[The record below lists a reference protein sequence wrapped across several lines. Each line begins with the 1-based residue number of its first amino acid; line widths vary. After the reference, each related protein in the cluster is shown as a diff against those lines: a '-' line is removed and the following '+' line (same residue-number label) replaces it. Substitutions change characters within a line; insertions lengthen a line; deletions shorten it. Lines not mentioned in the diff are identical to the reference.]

1 MRKVILSLT
10 AAALFNAMLLTLA
23 ACGKNGQLRS
33 DVTVAD
39 LSAAVEPLIVNASHL
54 DTADVDYLRFNLDGT
69 AGAAERL
76 VRLSISGTS
85 LDEYGI
91 FRAASPEDT
100 GALADACKAYLQK
113 RNDAWMHTYMV
124 EEYPKLR
131 DAEVKVIGQYVVY
144 LILTEAEKEAVTAKI
159 TETLK

>member
-1 MRKVILSLT
+1 
-10 AAALFNAMLLTLA
+10 MLLTLA

-54 DTADVDYLRFNLDGT
+54 DTADDDYLRFNRM
-69 AGAAERL
+69 APRAR
-76 VRLSISGTS
+76 
-85 LDEYGI
+85 
-91 FRAASPEDT
+91 RAASTFVNQRHHRWTNTASSVPPRPRT
-100 GALADACKAYLQK
+100 PARWQMPVRLICQK

-144 LILTEAEKEAVTAKI
+144 LILTEAEKEAVTGKDYGNAEMKS
-159 TETLK
+159 K

>member
-1 MRKVILSLT
+1 MRKPILSLT
-10 AAALFNAMLLTLA
+10 AAVLLVAMLLSLA
-23 ACGKNGQLRS
+23 ACGGSTNLRS
-33 DVTVAD
+33 DVAVAD
-39 LSAAVEPLIVNASHL
+39 LSAAIEPLIANAMHL
-54 DTADVDYLRFNLDGT
+54 DTADDDYLRFNLEGT
-69 AGAAERL
+69 SGAAERL

-91 FRAASPEDT
+91 FRAASPDDT
-100 GALADACKAYLQK
+100 AALADACEAYLQK

-144 LILTEAEKEAVTAKI
+144 MILSDTEKEAVTAKI
-159 TETLK
+159 KEALK